1 MPTRKSIEVDPTNF
15 IEHGTT
21 LDPVPSLSTIKI
33 VFDPYNYLE
42 VSRYLREITR
52 DFGPANRG
60 RWYFETE
67 SYNEV
72 NTWALKFFF
81 SDPRDA
87 TLFGLKYSL

>member
-1 MPTRKSIEVDPTNF
+1 MGLDPADCGEHGSGLDPT
-15 IEHGTT
+15 
-21 LDPVPSLSTIKI
+21 PSLSIIRI
-33 VFDPYNYLE
+33 VFAPYNYLE

-81 SDPRDA
+81 LDPQDA